1 MEKLLVIGNFACHDG
16 CEDDLFASQWSVG
29 IFDTITDCLEAA
41 LEDLRQVGRD
51 HYECVLDTDMFD
63 TAAEFELAVEDKVV
77 DYVENHWVRGFDIIK
92 KELEAFGHTEFLSN
106 DFCCEDTDQRQITKY
121 TVYKLEFGVKIR

>member
-51 HYECVLDTDMFD
+51 HYECILDTD
-63 TAAEFELAVEDKVV
+63 EFETSAEYERAIEDKVE
-77 DYVENHWVRGFDIIK
+77 DYISDQWMRSAEEIENDLKVFAH
-92 KELEAFGHTEFLSN
+92 AEFLSN
-106 DFCCEDTDQRQITKY
+106 DFCCEDTDQRQRTKY
-121 TVYKLEFGVKIR
+121 YIYELARI